1 MVDYLIFGFGLVVT
15 LVVGSG
21 LVGMVVVH
29 NRAENRASS
38 DKSVAGPVPVRV
50 RKRD

>member
-21 LVGMVVVH
+21 LVSMVVVH
-29 NRAENRASS
+29 NRAASRASS
-38 DKSVAGPVPVRV
+38 DESVVGPVPVRV
-50 RKRD
+50 RNRD